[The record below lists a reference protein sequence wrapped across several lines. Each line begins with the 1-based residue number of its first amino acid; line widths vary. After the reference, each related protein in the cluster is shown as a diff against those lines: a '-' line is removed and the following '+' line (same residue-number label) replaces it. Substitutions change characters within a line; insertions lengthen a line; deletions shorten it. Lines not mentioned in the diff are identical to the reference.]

1 MIYELTSGKCHLR
14 FCISG
19 CAKYRKILLDLSH
32 SSKSL
37 PDLSCWSRSDLWCI
51 KGHPEELAYPP
62 KTGYTNFRE
71 ATQHSGGYRMLPRM
85 TANALFYT
93 LFTRLLHLERF
104 YGEPTNR
111 DQRKR

>member
-1 MIYELTSGKCHLR
+1 
-14 FCISG
+14 
-19 CAKYRKILLDLSH
+19 
-32 SSKSL
+32 
-37 PDLSCWSRSDLWCI
+37 
-51 KGHPEELAYPP
+51 
-62 KTGYTNFRE
+62 
-71 ATQHSGGYRMLPRM
+71 MLPRM